1 MTNEEKI
8 KKEKE
13 VKLTTLQKICT
24 LETRLTTLSAQPVAI
39 YWRHPFQIAHIST
52 FPYCDGQVTTIRGTN
67 VHFSIGGQ
75 DCHIPLTFL
84 SEDILKLLWDT
95 YQRECEEHL
104 TKERFQEAMK
114 GLE

>member
-13 VKLTTLQKICT
+13 VELTTLQKICT

-39 YWRHPFQIAHIST
+39 YWRHPFKIV
-52 FPYCDGQVTTIRGTN
+52 FPFFPCSDGQVTTIRGTD
-67 VHFSIGGQ
+67 VHFSIGGH
-75 DCHIPLTFL
+75 DCYISLTFL
-84 SEDILKLLWDT
+84 SERILKMLWNS
-95 YQRECEEHL
+95 YKRECEETL